1 MNNMASLFF
10 RIFFMAY
17 NRKERIVMIKW
28 IKGFIAGISSVAL
41 LISFGLVIFYRA
53 LVEDL
58 RSSSRRC
65 HGTSYSNYHR
75 ERGEKEWSLELSL
88 LQSESYLS
96 LIR

>member
-1 MNNMASLFF
+1 
-10 RIFFMAY
+10 
-17 NRKERIVMIKW
+17 MIKW
-28 IKGFIAGISSVAL
+28 IRGFIAGISSTAL

-75 ERGEKEWSLELSL
+75 EGGEKE
-88 LQSESYLS
+88 
-96 LIR
+96 